1 MANAHS
7 DGANHGSV
15 KSYVIGFI
23 LSVILTVIP
32 FGLVMYP
39 TLPKMTTLA
48 IVLLFAVIQVVVHL
62 VYFLH
67 LDRSPAQR
75 NNVAALVFSAQGEL
89 GLRTVDDAGT
99 VGFASVKLAEDG
111 LERVWV
117 TGLPGA
123 AQVIV
128 QGQDFVAEGQKVQ
141 AVAAVSSA
149 KARQVAPSGSAAV
162 N

>member
-15 KSYVIGFI
+15 KTYAIGFI

-39 TLPKMTTLA
+39 TLPKATTLA

-75 NNVAALVFSAQGEL
+75 NNVAALVFSAL
-89 GLRTVDDAGT
+89 
-99 VGFASVKLAEDG
+99 
-111 LERVWV
+111 
-117 TGLPGA
+117 
-123 AQVIV
+123 VIV
-128 QGQDFVAEGQKVQ
+128 LLVGLSLWIMF
-141 AVAAVSSA
+141 SIHTYMMA
-149 KARQVAPSGSAAV
+149 K
-162 N
+162 